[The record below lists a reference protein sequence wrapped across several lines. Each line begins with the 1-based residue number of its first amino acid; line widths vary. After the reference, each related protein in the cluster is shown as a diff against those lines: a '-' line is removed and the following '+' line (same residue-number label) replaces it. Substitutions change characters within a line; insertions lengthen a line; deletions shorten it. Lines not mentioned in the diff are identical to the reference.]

1 MLIYSP
7 ISDAWFTEIYL
18 AYMGYNVTSRQDRNE
33 CCILCYLNHFLRSL
47 SQLSLAEKF
56 GSGLSLGP
64 GQLYL
69 VHTPGQMEMLHQ
81 TLSLS
86 KALVETGTLF
96 KQQVL

>member
-1 MLIYSP
+1 MLP
-7 ISDAWFTEIYL
+7 LGKTG
-18 AYMGYNVTSRQDRNE
+18 MNVVFFV
-33 CCILCYLNHFLRSL
+33 ILTIFRSL

>member
-1 MLIYSP
+1 M
-7 ISDAWFTEIYL
+7 
-18 AYMGYNVTSRQDRNE
+18 
-33 CCILCYLNHFLRSL
+33 
-47 SQLSLAEKF
+47 SLADKF

-86 KALVETGTLF
+86 KALVERGTLF
-96 KQQVL
+96 KQQVALK